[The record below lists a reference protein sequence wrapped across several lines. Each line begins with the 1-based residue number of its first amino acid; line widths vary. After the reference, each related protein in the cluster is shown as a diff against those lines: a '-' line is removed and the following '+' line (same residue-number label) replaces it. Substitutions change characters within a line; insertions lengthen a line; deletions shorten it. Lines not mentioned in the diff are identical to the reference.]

1 MSDSSQPET
10 QIETQPAADTYD
22 NILLERHG
30 RVGVIT
36 LNRPKALNALN
47 FATMQ
52 DVVGAATQLDAD
64 PEIGAIVIT
73 GSERAFAAGA
83 DIKEMSTMSYMDMY
97 LKDWFAGW
105 DKLAAVR
112 TPVIA
117 AVSGHALGGGC
128 ELALICDFIIASDTA
143 TFGQPEI
150 KLGVIP
156 GMGGSQ
162 RLTRAVGK
170 AKAMEMILT
179 GRTIGAVEAERAG
192 LVARI
197 VPAADLLADALA
209 TAADI
214 AAKSAPIAMLAK
226 EVVNAAYESMLS
238 GGIHLERRLFHSV
251 FATDDQ
257 SEGMAAFI
265 EKRPPVFT
273 NR

>member
-1 MSDSSQPET
+1 MIDSSQS
-10 QIETQPAADTYD
+10 DTYE

-47 FATMQ
+47 FAMMQ
-52 DVVGAATQLDAD
+52 DVVGAAALLDAD
-64 PEIGAIVIT
+64 PEIGAIIIT
-73 GSERAFAAGA
+73 GSDRAFAAGA
-83 DIKEMSTMSYMDMY
+83 DIKEMATMSYMDMY
-97 LKDWFAGW
+97 LKNWFAGW
-105 DKLAAVR
+105 DALVMVR

-128 ELALICDFIIASDTA
+128 ELALMCDFIIAADTA

-150 KLGVIP
+150 TLGVIP

-179 GRTIGAVEAERAG
+179 GRTIDAVEAERAG

-197 VPAADLLADALA
+197 VPAGELLADALA
-209 TAADI
+209 TATAI

-226 EVVNAAYESMLS
+226 ELVNAAYESPLGS
-238 GGIHLERRLFHSV
+238 GIQLERRLFHSV

-257 SEGMAAFI
+257 KEGMAAFV
-265 EKRPPVFT
+265 EKRKPIFT